1 MIGQQIG
8 DAFQSTM
15 RHVSTGIQLARGLSV
30 QGLAES
36 FDTSS
41 LFGSVDASGLDASGL
56 DASGLDMSGYDMSGL
71 DISGASFFKSNKS
84 NQSRYHNIR
93 RMILTVLGYL
103 FTLLICSFVAND
115 MIGLPWFV
123 RLFGFAFVFLSSY
136 IHPLLFI
143 GIVLYYLCF
152 GLYNVVTGSGRILPR
167 IYTLLPLRVARGNG
181 FDTALAPFTYLFQ
194 GEEGSAYG
202 HLKKTQATY
211 LANLIAAFPAYE
223 SLKGTFSLAPLV
235 KNVETYMKGLNA
247 TEYVPK
253 KATPPSAA
261 TSSVAPSVTPSVT
274 RSETPSAPSETS
286 SATPSVPPSETP
298 SASSTYVPPPYVPPS
313 ETRSETPSVTRSA
326 PSAAPSTTLPV
337 NNADYNRLMRYS

>member
-298 SASSTYVPPPYVPPS
+298 SASSTYVPPPMCLPLRPVLLLLLLLPPPS
-313 ETRSETPSVTRSA
+313 P
-326 PSAAPSTTLPV
+326 
-337 NNADYNRLMRYS
+337 

>member
-1 MIGQQIG
+1 
-8 DAFQSTM
+8 
-15 RHVSTGIQLARGLSV
+15 
-30 QGLAES
+30 
-36 FDTSS
+36 
-41 LFGSVDASGLDASGL
+41 
-56 DASGLDMSGYDMSGL
+56 MSGL

-261 TSSVAPSVTPSVT
+261 TSSVAPSATPSVT

-313 ETRSETPSVTRSA
+313 ETRSA

>member
-56 DASGLDMSGYDMSGL
+56 DASGLDMSGL

-84 NQSRYHNIR
+84 NQSRYQNIR

-253 KATPPSAA
+253 KVTPPSATPSVTRSA
-261 TSSVAPSVTPSVT
+261 TPSVTSSATPSVTSSATPSVTPSVT
-274 RSETPSAPSETS
+274 P
-286 SATPSVPPSETP
+286 SATPSVT
-298 SASSTYVPPPYVPPS
+298 SSVTTSVTSSVTPPP
-313 ETRSETPSVTRSA
+313 TPLA
-326 PSAAPSTTLPV
+326 
-337 NNADYNRLMRYS
+337 NNAEYRWTMRGV

>member
-1 MIGQQIG
+1 MYSAIGQQIG

-15 RHVSTGIQLARGLSV
+15 RHVSTGIQLTRGLSV

-41 LFGSVDASGLDASGL
+41 LFGSADTSGLDASGL
-56 DASGLDMSGYDMSGL
+56 D
-71 DISGASFFKSNKS
+71 ISGAAQNVGTFFKSSMPNKS
-84 NQSRYHNIR
+84 RYQNILS
-93 RMILTVLGYL
+93 MILIALGYL
-103 FTLLICSFVAND
+103 FVILICSFVAND

-123 RLFGFAFVFLSSY
+123 RLFGFTFVFLSSF

-194 GEEGSAYG
+194 GEEGPVYR
-202 HLKKTQATY
+202 HMKETQAKY

-235 KNVETYMKGLNA
+235 KKVEVYMKSLNA
-247 TEYVPK
+247 SEYVPK
-253 KATPPSAA
+253 KVVPPSA
-261 TSSVAPSVTPSVT
+261 TPSVVPSVTPSATPVVTPVVT
-274 RSETPSAPSETS
+274 RSVTP
-286 SATPSVPPSETP
+286 SATPSVTP
-298 SASSTYVPPPYVPPS
+298 A
-313 ETRSETPSVTRSA
+313 ETRSA
-326 PSAAPSTTLPV
+326 PSAEPSIPLPQ
-337 NNADYNRLMRYS
+337 